1 MTTLASQRAS
11 PRFADL
17 IAFAAVLSI
26 GALLVVLGHLTTEEL
41 AAYTVAGLFG
51 VWTNGRRTP

>member
-1 MTTLASQRAS
+1 MPSRNQP

-17 IAFAAVLSI
+17 AAFAAVLSI

-41 AAYTVAGLFG
+41 AAYTVAIAGLFG